1 MASRRASV
9 LCPLYHVSAGGVV
22 FRGRGPDARIC
33 LIARKS
39 NGRTI
44 WCLPKGHVEKGEKLE
59 RTAIREVR
67 EETGISGAARAPIG
81 SIRYTFFDLES
92 KKRVFK
98 TVYFYLIHYLKG
110 KLSDHDD
117 EIEYARWFPISKAL
131 KQLDYEG
138 ECKVLKKAILM
149 LRKL

>member
-9 LCPLYHVSAGGVV
+9 LRPFCHVSAGGVV
-22 FRGRGPDARIC
+22 FKRTGSNTRVC

-39 NGRTI
+39 NGRMI

-92 KKRVFK
+92 KRRVCK

-131 KQLDYEG
+131 KQLEYEG
-138 ECKVLKKAILM
+138 ECKVLRKAILI
-149 LRKL
+149 LRQL